1 MNKFTTK
8 KKILS
13 AVSFMLLA
21 FCNTGCGEAGD
32 EVIASGRFYELKVT
46 LESTPTPTPIPP
58 SVVLAVEDL
67 VPAVIPTPEPT
78 PTVLLVDS
86 PYGEN
91 VERWRSDVRGALAEY
106 GLSDEEDRFMRVMWC
121 ESRGDPD
128 AVNAESGASG
138 LMQHIP
144 RYWDE
149 RARAAGFQGASPFDP
164 IANIYASVWLLDM
177 GGWSH
182 WECK

>member
-1 MNKFTTK
+1 MIKFTAQ
-8 KKILS
+8 KKIVP
-13 AVSFMLLA
+13 AVLFIVVA
-21 FCNTGCGEAGD
+21 FLNTGCGEGEN
-32 EVIASGRFYELKVT
+32 EVIASGRLHKQIAIVEP
-46 LESTPTPTPIPP
+46 TPTPTPVTMMVEE
-58 SVVLAVEDL
+58 SVPIEVA
-67 VPAVIPTPEPT
+67 TPEPT
-78 PTVLLVDS
+78 PKVILVDS

-144 RYWDE
+144 QYWVD
-149 RARAAGFQGASPFDP
+149 RARSAGFQGASPFDP
-164 IANIYASVWLLDM
+164 IANIYASVWLLDV

>member
-1 MNKFTTK
+1 MIKFTVQTK
-8 KKILS
+8 IVP
-13 AVSFMLLA
+13 AVLFIVVA
-21 FCNTGCGEAGD
+21 FLNTGCGEGEN
-32 EVIASGRFYELKVT
+32 EVIASGRLYQQIAIVEP
-46 LESTPTPTPIPP
+46 TPTPTPVTTTVGE
-58 SVVLAVEDL
+58 SVPIEVA
-67 VPAVIPTPEPT
+67 IPEPT
-78 PTVLLVDS
+78 PTVILVDS

-144 RYWDE
+144 RYWDD
-149 RARAAGFQGASPFDP
+149 RARSAGFQGASPFDP
-164 IANIYASVWLLDM
+164 IANIYASVWLLDV

>member
-1 MNKFTTK
+1 MP
-8 KKILS
+8 I
-13 AVSFMLLA
+13 
-21 FCNTGCGEAGD
+21 
-32 EVIASGRFYELKVT
+32 ELV
-46 LESTPTPTPIPP
+46 
-58 SVVLAVEDL
+58 
-67 VPAVIPTPEPT
+67 TPEPT
-78 PTVLLVDS
+78 PTVILGDS

-121 ESRGDPD
+121 ETRGDPD

-144 RYWDE
+144 RYWDD
-149 RARAAGFQGASPFDP
+149 RARFAGFQGASPFDP
-164 IANIYASVWLLDM
+164 IANIYASVWLLDV

-182 WECK
+182 WEGK

>member
-1 MNKFTTK
+1 MIKFTAQ
-8 KKILS
+8 KKIVS
-13 AVSFMLLA
+13 ASLFLVVA
-21 FCNTGCGEAGD
+21 FLNTGCGEGGN
-32 EVIASGRFYELKVT
+32 EVIASGRLYEQVAI
-46 LESTPTPTPIPP
+46 LEPTPTPTSITTTVEESVPI
-58 SVVLAVEDL
+58 VVA
-67 VPAVIPTPEPT
+67 TPEPT
-78 PTVLLVDS
+78 PTVILVAS

-144 RYWDE
+144 RYWDD

-164 IANIYASVWLLDM
+164 IANIYASVWLLHV

>member
-1 MNKFTTK
+1 MIKFTTK
-8 KKILS
+8 KKILCV
-13 AVSFMLLA
+13 VSFMLLV
-21 FCNTGCGEAGD
+21 FLNTGCREARD

-46 LESTPTPTPIPP
+46 LDPTPTPTPIPP
-58 SVVLAVEDL
+58 SVVSAIDNP
-67 VPAVIPTPEPT
+67 VPTVFPTAEPT
-78 PTVLLVDS
+78 PTVILVDS

>member
-1 MNKFTTK
+1 MIKLTAQ
-8 KKILS
+8 KKI
-13 AVSFMLLA
+13 VPSFLFIVVA
-21 FCNTGCGEAGD
+21 FFNTGCGEGGN
-32 EVIASGRFYELKVT
+32 EVVASGRLYKQSAIIE
-46 LESTPTPTPIPP
+46 PTPTATPVKTTLEDPVPI
-58 SVVLAVEDL
+58 VVA
-67 VPAVIPTPEPT
+67 TPEPT
-78 PTVLLVDS
+78 PTVILVDS

-144 RYWDE
+144 RYWDD
-149 RARAAGFQGASPFDP
+149 RARSAGFQGASPFDP
-164 IANIYASVWLLDM
+164 IANIYASVWLLDV

>member
-1 MNKFTTK
+1 MIKFSTK
-8 KKILS
+8 KKFLS
-13 AVSFMLLA
+13 ALFFMVLA
-21 FCNTGCGEAGD
+21 FLNTGCGGGGD
-32 EVIASGRFYELKVT
+32 QVIASGRLNELKVI
-46 LESTPTPTPIPP
+46 LEPTPSPTPIPP
-58 SVVLAVEDL
+58 AVVMAIEDL
-67 VPAVIPTPEPT
+67 VPTVVPTPEPT
-78 PTVLLVDS
+78 PTVILVDS

-164 IANIYASVWLLDM
+164 IANIYASVWLLDT
-177 GGWSH
+177 GGWNH

>member
-1 MNKFTTK
+1 MIKFTAR
-8 KKILS
+8 KKIVS
-13 AVSFMLLA
+13 ASLFIVVA
-21 FCNTGCGEAGD
+21 FLNTGCGEGGN
-32 EVIASGRFYELKVT
+32 EVIASGRLYEQVT
-46 LESTPTPTPIPP
+46 ILEPTPTPTSITTTVEESVPI
-58 SVVLAVEDL
+58 VVA
-67 VPAVIPTPEPT
+67 TPEPT
-78 PTVLLVDS
+78 PTVILVDS

-144 RYWDE
+144 RYWED
-149 RARAAGFQGASPFDP
+149 RARSAGFQGASPFDP
-164 IANIYASVWLLDM
+164 IANIYASVWLLDV

>member
-1 MNKFTTK
+1 MIKFTAQ
-8 KKILS
+8 KKIVPSVLFI
-13 AVSFMLLA
+13 VVA
-21 FCNTGCGEAGD
+21 FLNTGCGEGEN
-32 EVIASGRFYELKVT
+32 EVIASGRLYKQIAIVEP
-46 LESTPTPTPIPP
+46 TPTPTPVTTTVEE
-58 SVVLAVEDL
+58 SVPIEV
-67 VPAVIPTPEPT
+67 VIPEPT
-78 PTVLLVDS
+78 ATVILVDS

-121 ESRGDPD
+121 ESRVDPD

-144 RYWDE
+144 RYWDD
-149 RARAAGFQGASPFDP
+149 RARSAGFQGASPFDP
-164 IANIYASVWLLDM
+164 IANIYASVWLLDV

>member
-1 MNKFTTK
+1 MIKFTAQ
-8 KKILS
+8 KKIVS
-13 AVSFMLLA
+13 AVLFVVVA
-21 FCNTGCGEAGD
+21 FLNTGCGEGEN
-32 EVIASGRFYELKVT
+32 EVIASGRLYQQIAIVEP
-46 LESTPTPTPIPP
+46 TPTPTPVTTTVGE
-58 SVVLAVEDL
+58 SVPIEVA
-67 VPAVIPTPEPT
+67 IPEPT
-78 PTVLLVDS
+78 PTVILVDS

-144 RYWDE
+144 RYWDD
-149 RARAAGFQGASPFDP
+149 RARSAGFQGASPFDP
-164 IANIYASVWLLDM
+164 IANIYASVWLLDV

>member
-1 MNKFTTK
+1 M
-8 KKILS
+8 IRI
-13 AVSFMLLA
+13 
-21 FCNTGCGEAGD
+21 TGYRADRLIFLFVVIVFFITSCSYAES
-32 EVIASGRFYELKVT
+32 EVIASGHLAEERPTPEPRPT
-46 LESTPTPTPIPP
+46 PMPTPEETPTP
-58 SVVLAVEDL
+58 
-67 VPAVIPTPEPT
+67 VPTLTPTPEPT
-78 PTVLLVDS
+78 PTMIRVDS

-91 VERWRSDVRGALAEY
+91 VERWRATVRGALVEY

-128 AVNAESGASG
+128 AINEESGASG

-144 RYWDE
+144 RYWDD
-149 RARAAGFQGASPFDP
+149 RARSAGFQGASPFNP
-164 IANIYASVWLLDM
+164 IANIYASVWLLDV

>member
-1 MNKFTTK
+1 MIKFSTK

-13 AVSFMLLA
+13 AVSFMLLV

-46 LESTPTPTPIPP
+46 LESTPTQTPIPS
-58 SVVLAVEDL
+58 SVVMAIDNP
-67 VPAVIPTPEPT
+67 VPTVFPTAEPT
-78 PTVLLVDS
+78 PTVILVDS

-106 GLSDEEDRFMRVMWC
+106 GLGDEEDRFMRVMWC
-121 ESRGDPD
+121 ESRGDPE

-164 IANIYASVWLLDM
+164 IANIYASVWLLDT
-177 GGWSH
+177 GGWNH

>member
-1 MNKFTTK
+1 MIEFTAQ
-8 KKILS
+8 KKIVT
-13 AVSFMLLA
+13 AVLFIVVA
-21 FCNTGCGEAGD
+21 FLNTGCGEGEN
-32 EVIASGRFYELKVT
+32 EVIASGRLYQQIAIVEP
-46 LESTPTPTPIPP
+46 TPTPTPVTTTVEE
-58 SVVLAVEDL
+58 SVPIEL
-67 VPAVIPTPEPT
+67 VTPEPT
-78 PTVLLVDS
+78 PTVILVDS

-144 RYWDE
+144 RYWDD
-149 RARAAGFQGASPFDP
+149 RARSAGFQGASPFDP
-164 IANIYASVWLLDM
+164 IANIYASVWLLDV

>member
-1 MNKFTTK
+1 MIKFSNK
-8 KKILS
+8 KKFLS
-13 AVSFMLLA
+13 ALFFMVLA
-21 FCNTGCGEAGD
+21 FLNTGCGEGGD
-32 EVIASGRFYELKVT
+32 QVIASGRLNELKVI
-46 LESTPTPTPIPP
+46 LEPTPSPTPIPP
-58 SVVLAVEDL
+58 AVVIAIEDL
-67 VPAVIPTPEPT
+67 VPTVVPTPEPT
-78 PTVLLVDS
+78 PKVILVDS

>member
-1 MNKFTTK
+1 MP
-8 KKILS
+8 IE
-13 AVSFMLLA
+13 LA
-21 FCNTGCGEAGD
+21 
-32 EVIASGRFYELKVT
+32 
-46 LESTPTPTPIPP
+46 
-58 SVVLAVEDL
+58 
-67 VPAVIPTPEPT
+67 TPEPT
-78 PTVLLVDS
+78 PTVILVDS

-138 LMQHIP
+138 LMQHLP
-144 RYWDE
+144 RYWVD
-149 RARAAGFQGASPFDP
+149 RARSAGFQGASPFDP
-164 IANIYASVWLLDM
+164 IANIYASVWLLDV

>member
-1 MNKFTTK
+1 MFTFSAH
-8 KKILS
+8 KKIVP
-13 AVSFMLLA
+13 ALL
-21 FCNTGCGEAGD
+21 FIIVVFLNIGCGEGGN
-32 EVIASGRFYELKVT
+32 EVIASGRLYEQVAIV
-46 LESTPTPTPIPP
+46 EPTPTPNP
-58 SVVLAVEDL
+58 VTTTVED
-67 VPAVIPTPEPT
+67 PEPIVIATPEPT
-78 PTVLLVDS
+78 PTVILVDS

-91 VERWRSDVRGALAEY
+91 VERWRLDVRGALAEY

-121 ESRGDPD
+121 ESRGDPN

-144 RYWDE
+144 RYWDD
-149 RARAAGFQGASPFDP
+149 RARSAGFQGASPFDP
-164 IANIYASVWLLDM
+164 IANIYASVWLLDV

>member
-1 MNKFTTK
+1 MIKFTAQ
-8 KKILS
+8 KKIVC
-13 AVSFMLLA
+13 ALLFIVVA
-21 FCNTGCGEAGD
+21 FLNTGCGEGGN
-32 EVIASGRFYELKVT
+32 EVIASGRLYEQVAI
-46 LESTPTPTPIPP
+46 LEPTPTPTSITTTVEESVPI
-58 SVVLAVEDL
+58 VVA
-67 VPAVIPTPEPT
+67 TPEPT
-78 PTVLLVDS
+78 PTVILVDS

-144 RYWDE
+144 RYWDD
-149 RARAAGFQGASPFDP
+149 RARSAGFQGASPFDP
-164 IANIYASVWLLDM
+164 IANIYASVWLLDV